1 MFIEAETGEKLH
13 VIAAGNRFVNDTDET
28 KHVVVEVPPNSEA
41 RARKKQSRISKA
53 RESFTMLFKSK
64 LQALITAGEL
74 SEKEMAVLFVLASFM
89 DYDGLCYVQDGYG
102 QKQRMT
108 VSMLDKLMGWQSSK
122 KTLRAV
128 LDSLE
133 HKGLIVRV
141 KHGRVKY
148 VDPNPE
154 VIFCGDVAL
163 RNKQAKL
170 FLMKQQ
176 KMGGK
181 THEETGS

>member
-13 VIAAGNRFVNDTDET
+13 VISVGQRFVNDTDET
-28 KHVVVEVPPNSEA
+28 KHVVMEVPPQSEA
-41 RARKKQSRISKA
+41 RARKKQPRISKA
-53 RESFTMLFKSK
+53 REPFTMLFKSK
-64 LQALITAGEL
+64 LQELITAGEL
-74 SEKEMAVLFVLASFM
+74 TEKEMAVLFVLASFM
-89 DYDGLCYVQDGYG
+89 DYDGLCYVQDDYG

-133 HKGLIVRV
+133 RKGFIVRV

-170 FLMKQQ
+170 FLMKQA
-176 KMGGK
+176 
-181 THEETGS
+181 ENGSENA